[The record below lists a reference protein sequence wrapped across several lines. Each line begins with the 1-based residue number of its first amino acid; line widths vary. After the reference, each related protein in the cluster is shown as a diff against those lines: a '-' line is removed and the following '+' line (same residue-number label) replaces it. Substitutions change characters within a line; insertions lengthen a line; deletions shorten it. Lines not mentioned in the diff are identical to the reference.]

1 MTDIQLGLKHQKEL
15 TVNDEKERARERKGK
30 VLRKT
35 EIQREKCR
43 IAHWKD
49 VDGMS
54 LLNEFELTDI
64 QTVLIPLTM

>member
-43 IAHWKD
+43 IAHCYD
-49 VDGMS
+49 VDSMS
-54 LLNEFELTDI
+54 LLNEI
-64 QTVLIPLTM
+64 